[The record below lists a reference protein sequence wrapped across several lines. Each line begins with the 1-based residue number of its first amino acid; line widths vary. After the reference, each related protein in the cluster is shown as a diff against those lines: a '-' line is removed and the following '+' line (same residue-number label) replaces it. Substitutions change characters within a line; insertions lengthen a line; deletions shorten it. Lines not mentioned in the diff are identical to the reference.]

1 LRGNWAKQVASF
13 KKRVSAPYSFEEHWQ
28 SSLPPST
35 PEFECNKASVA
46 SNDCSTE
53 FAEKATGQIDNEC
66 LSKMLEQEEQK
77 FY

>member
-1 LRGNWAKQVASF
+1 MRGNWAKQVASF
-13 KKRVSAPYSFEEHWQ
+13 KKRVYAPYSFEEYMQ

-35 PEFECNKASVA
+35 PKFECNKASVA